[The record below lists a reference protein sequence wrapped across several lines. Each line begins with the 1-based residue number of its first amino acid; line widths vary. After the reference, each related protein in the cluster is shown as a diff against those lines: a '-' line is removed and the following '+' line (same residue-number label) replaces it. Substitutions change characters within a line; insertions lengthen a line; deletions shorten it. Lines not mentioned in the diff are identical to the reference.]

1 VPANSHPSWSAPS
14 ISREELL
21 AVARG
26 DEPADTLL
34 TDARLIN
41 VFTGEIELTEI
52 AIAGGRVA
60 GIGPGYEA
68 RERIDLGGRYVV
80 PGLIDAHVHIE
91 SSLVRPAEFARAVV
105 PRGVTTVVTDPHE
118 IAHVLGLDGIR
129 FMLRDSENV
138 PLSVLVNAS
147 SCVPATDL
155 ATAGAALEADDL
167 AELLCEDRLLG
178 LAEVMNFP
186 GVIAGAPPV
195 MAKLDAFAGRIIDGH
210 APGVTGKAL
219 NAYVSSGISS
229 DHEAT
234 TLDEAREKV
243 RLGMTVFLREATNA
257 HNLSTLLPIV
267 DRWTEPHLAFATD
280 DRVPADLLD
289 QGSVDHMVRMAINQG
304 VHPISAIRIAT
315 LNPARHYRLSDRG
328 AVAPGRRA
336 DLVVISDPE
345 HFEAEEVWVAGR
357 KVAEGGRPLF
367 EAPAVDGSAVGGT
380 VRLAS
385 AGASGKA
392 AELDFSIP
400 LPAGAGDKPTV
411 RVIRAI
417 PDQLLTEHLELP
429 ARVEGGHAV
438 ADPER
443 DLAKIAVVERHTGSG
458 RIGKGFVTGVGL
470 REGALA
476 GTFAHDHHNLVV
488 IGVDDASMRAAAR
501 AVAEAGGG
509 LAAANRGEVVALLPL
524 PIAGLMSAEPV
535 ERVREGMDELLATAK
550 ALGSKLHDPFMA
562 MSFLTLEVI
571 PALKITDL
579 GLVDVER
586 FERVELFV

>member
-1 VPANSHPSWSAPS
+1 MPEPHPQPWTAPS
-14 ISREELL
+14 ISRGDLL

-26 DEPADTLL
+26 DRPADTLL
-34 TDARLIN
+34 TDARLVH
-41 VFTGEIELTEI
+41 VFTGEIEVTEI
-52 AIAGGRVA
+52 AIAGGRIA
-60 GIGPGYEA
+60 GVGPGYQA
-68 RERIDLGGRYVV
+68 AERIDLGGRYVV

-118 IAHVLGLDGIR
+118 IANVLGLDGIR
-129 FMLRDSENV
+129 FMLRDSERV

-155 ATAGAALEADDL
+155 ATAGAALEAEDL
-167 AELLCEDRLLG
+167 AELLSEERLLG

-186 GVIAGAPPV
+186 GVIAGVPSV
-195 MAKLDAFAGRIIDGH
+195 MRKLDAFAGRVIDGH
-210 APGVTGKAL
+210 APGVTSKAL
-219 NAYVSSGISS
+219 NAYVAAGISS

-234 TLDEAREKV
+234 TLEEAREKV

-257 HNLSTLLPIV
+257 HNLKALLPLV

-289 QGSVDHMVRMAINQG
+289 QGSIDHMVRMAISQG

-315 LNPARHYRLSDRG
+315 LNPARHYRLHDRG

-345 HFEAEEVWVAGR
+345 RFEAEEVWVAGR
-357 KVAEGGRPLF
+357 KVAEGGRALF
-367 EAPAVDGSAVGGT
+367 EAPPVEEAAVGGT
-380 VRLAS
+380 VRI
-385 AGASGKA
+385 ASGG
-392 AELDFSIP
+392 LDFRIP
-400 LPAGAGDKPTV
+400 VDESASGAPTV

-417 PDQLLTEHLELP
+417 PDQLLTDRVEMP
-429 ARVEGGHAV
+429 ARVAGGFAV
-438 ADPER
+438 ADPGR
-443 DLAKIAVVERHTGSG
+443 DLAKIAVVERHSGSG

-470 REGALA
+470 AEGALA

-488 IGVDDASMRAAAR
+488 IGVDDASMQAAAE

-509 LAAANRGEVVALLPL
+509 LAVARGGEVLALLPL

-535 ERVREGMDELLATAK
+535 EAVRERMDELLAA
-550 ALGSKLHDPFMA
+550 ARELGAKLHDPFMA

-586 FERVELFV
+586 FERVPLFV

>member
-1 VPANSHPSWSAPS
+1 MT
-14 ISREELL
+14 RTDLL

-26 DEPADTLL
+26 DRPADTLL
-34 TDARLIN
+34 TDARLVN
-41 VFTGEIELTEI
+41 VFTGEIGVTEI
-52 AIAGGRVA
+52 ALAGGHVA
-60 GIGPGYEA
+60 GVGPGYRA
-68 RERIDLGGRYVV
+68 DERVDLGGRYVV

-118 IAHVLGLDGIR
+118 IANVLGLDGIR
-129 FMLRDSENV
+129 FMLRDSERV

-155 ATAGAALEADDL
+155 ATAGAALEASDL
-167 AELLCEDRLLG
+167 AELLSEERLLG

-186 GVIAGAPPV
+186 GVIAGAPSV
-195 MAKLDAFAGRIIDGH
+195 MAKLDAFAGRVIDGH

-219 NAYVSSGISS
+219 NAYVAAGISS

-234 TLDEAREKV
+234 TLEEAREKV

-257 HNLSTLLPIV
+257 HNLRALLPLI

-289 QGSVDHMVRMAINQG
+289 QGSVDHMVRMAIAQG

-315 LNPARHYRLSDRG
+315 LNPARHYRLDDRG
-328 AVAPGRRA
+328 AIAPGRRA
-336 DLVVISDPE
+336 DLVVIADLE

-357 KVAEGGRPLF
+357 KVAEGGRALF
-367 EAPAVDGSAVGGT
+367 EAPPVEEAAVGGT

-385 AGASGKA
+385 GGLDFRIPVADGAGSSASG
-392 AELDFSIP
+392 E
-400 LPAGAGDKPTV
+400 PTV

-417 PDQLLTEHLELP
+417 ADQLLTERLEMP
-429 ARVEGGHAV
+429 ARVSDGFAI

-443 DLAKIAVVERHTGSG
+443 DLAKIAVVERHSGSG

-470 REGALA
+470 AEGALA

-488 IGVDDASMRAAAR
+488 IGVDDESMRAAAE

-509 LAAANRGEVVALLPL
+509 LAAARGGELMALLPL

-535 ERVREGMDELLATAK
+535 EAVRERMDELLAA
-550 ALGSKLHDPFMA
+550 ARELGSKLHDPFMA

-586 FERVELFV
+586 FERVPLFV

>member
-1 VPANSHPSWSAPS
+1 MPDARPQTTPEPWSAPS
-14 ISREELL
+14 ISREDLL

-26 DEPADTLL
+26 DRPADTLL
-34 TDARLIN
+34 VDARLVN
-41 VFTGEIELTEI
+41 VFTGEIEVTEI
-52 AIAGGRVA
+52 ALAGGRVA
-60 GIGPGYEA
+60 GVGPGYRA
-68 RERIDLGGRYVV
+68 AERVDLGGRYVV

-118 IAHVLGLDGIR
+118 IANVLGLDGIR
-129 FMLRDSENV
+129 FMLRDSEHV

-167 AELLCEDRLLG
+167 AELLSEARLLG

-186 GVIAGAPPV
+186 GVIAGAPAV
-195 MAKLDAFAGRIIDGH
+195 MRKLDAFAGRVIDGH
-210 APGVTGKAL
+210 APGVTGQAL
-219 NAYVSSGISS
+219 NAYVAAGISS

-234 TLDEAREKV
+234 TVDEAREKV

-257 HNLSTLLPIV
+257 HNLKTLLPLI

-289 QGSVDHMVRMAINQG
+289 QGSVDYMVRMAISQG

-315 LNPARHYRLSDRG
+315 INPARHYRLDDRG
-328 AVAPGRRA
+328 AIAPGRRA
-336 DLVVISDPE
+336 DLVVIADPE

-367 EAPAVDGSAVGGT
+367 DAPPAEETAVGGT

-385 AGASGKA
+385 GG
-392 AELDFSIP
+392 LDFRIP
-400 LPAGAGDKPTV
+400 VADGTFSSGTGPTV

-417 PDQLLTEHLELP
+417 PDQLLTERVEMP
-429 ARVEGGHAV
+429 ARLSDGFAV
-438 ADPER
+438 ADPAR
-443 DLAKIAVVERHTGSG
+443 DLAKIAVVERHAGSG

-470 REGALA
+470 AEGALA

-488 IGVDDASMRAAAR
+488 IGVDDESMRAAAE

-509 LAAANRGEVVALLPL
+509 LAAARGGELVALLPL

-535 ERVREGMDELLATAK
+535 EAVRERMDELLAA
-550 ALGSKLHDPFMA
+550 ARELGSKLHDPFMA

-586 FERVELFV
+586 FERVPLFV